1 MGKDECV
8 AMEYDAIIAEAKEL
22 ASGIIK
28 EAIAEGAKAEREANQ
43 QVAGIIQQARI
54 RGNYEVNKLVEAQQ
68 EKFFGIVLD
77 TVEKIV
83 GHPVDAKAHAEL
95 IEMITARI

>member
-8 AMEYDAIIAEAKEL
+8 AMEHDAIITEAKQL
-22 ASGIIK
+22 ASDIIK
-28 EAIAEGAKAEREANQ
+28 EALNNATVAEREANQ
-43 QVAGIIQQARI
+43 QVAGIIQQARV
-54 RGNYEVNKLVEAQQ
+54 RGNYEVNKMVEIQQ

-83 GHPVDAKAHAEL
+83 GHPVDAKDHADL
-95 IEMITARI
+95 IEMITSRI